1 MGLNDPPG
9 SKCAGVCVVVV
20 FERRTEKERK
30 ETNWNIIDRNNGLF
44 FQMVQIRFEKV

>member
-1 MGLNDPPG
+1 MCV
-9 SKCAGVCVVVV
+9 CAGVCVVVV
-20 FERRTEKERK
+20 FERRTEKEREKERK